1 MPPATLVALE
11 DVRVTYG
18 TRALLDHVTVGVV
31 ENARIGVVGRNGG
44 GKTTLLRV
52 LAADVPGETGRVVRA
67 GGVTVAMLAQDDVLP
82 AGATLREVVVGD
94 RPEHDW
100 ASDARVRD
108 VLDGLLGGVTASA
121 YREGLATTIA
131 TMSGGERRRAAL
143 AALLVADADLLLL
156 DEPTNHLDVEAV
168 DWLARHLAARR
179 GAHVVVT
186 HDRWFLDAACTETWE
201 VVDGAVHRYDGGY
214 AAFVL
219 ARAERERTTALASE
233 KRDNLLRKELAWLRR
248 GAPARTSKPR
258 FRIDAAEALIADEP
272 PPRDR
277 LELERFAT
285 ARLGR
290 QVYDLEHVSIA
301 PGVGAPEVLHDQTWR
316 LGPGDR
322 IGLLG
327 PNGAGKTTLLRLL
340 AAGRDA
346 DHRSEHVDTHGVEVR
361 QGQVEVGRTVVV
373 GHLAQIVEPVDP
385 DDRVLP
391 SVSRVKTSVEVGRGR
406 TLTALSLLEGF
417 GFTGDRLQAR
427 LGDLSGGESRRLALL
442 MLLLEGPNVLLLDE
456 PTNDLDV
463 ETLTVVEDLLDGWP
477 GTVVV
482 VSHDRYFL
490 ERTTDAVYAMLGDGR
505 LRHLPG
511 GVEEYLRRR
520 ADTAVAPAVSGTSG
534 AGAADAA
541 PPSPVPGAATPTIS
555 AAQAREARKELG
567 RLERRLEKIAAEEA
581 ALHDDMAAHAT
592 DHERV
597 RELDA
602 GLRALAAERD
612 DLEARWLD
620 LAAALES

>member
-1 MPPATLVALE
+1 
-11 DVRVTYG
+11 
-18 TRALLDHVTVGVV
+18 
-31 ENARIGVVGRNGG
+31 
-44 GKTTLLRV
+44 
-52 LAADVPGETGRVVRA
+52 
-67 GGVTVAMLAQDDVLP
+67 
-82 AGATLREVVVGD
+82 
-94 RPEHDW
+94 
-100 ASDARVRD
+100 
-108 VLDGLLGGVTASA
+108 
-121 YREGLATTIA
+121 
-131 TMSGGERRRAAL
+131 
-143 AALLVADADLLLL
+143 
-156 DEPTNHLDVEAV
+156 
-168 DWLARHLAARR
+168 
-179 GAHVVVT
+179 VVT

-301 PGVGAPEVLHDQTWR
+301 PAVGAPRCSRPDLATR
-316 LGPGDR
+316 PGDR

-346 DHRSEHVDTHGVEVR
+346 DHRSEHVDTHGVDVR

-520 ADTAVAPAVSGTSG
+520 ADAASAPAPG
-534 AGAADAA
+534 AGAGARTRRRPDVPRAPQAPRSRRAGAGDAA
-541 PPSPVPGAATPTIS
+541 RSS
-555 AAQAREARKELG
+555 AAR
-567 RLERRLEKIAAEEA
+567 
-581 ALHDDMAAHAT
+581 
-592 DHERV
+592 
-597 RELDA
+597 
-602 GLRALAAERD
+602 
-612 DLEARWLD
+612 
-620 LAAALES
+620 AAAGEDHGRGARSRRHGRPRHRPRAGARARCRPARPGRRARRPRGPLARPRLRPRA